1 MNPSPH
7 PEGSAPLT
15 RPRVVATD
23 LDGTLVRSDGTV
35 SERTRAVVRRL
46 GDAGIHV
53 VLVTARPPR
62 WLPSLADLAGEH
74 GTAVI
79 LNGAAVY
86 EFATGTLEQVHG
98 FERAAAAALVD
109 DLRAAIPG
117 VAFVLER
124 VDGPVYDPG
133 FVSTHPVPD
142 DARNVDVAT
151 TLRASGDPRDDGPG
165 AVVGKIL
172 ARHDDL
178 GHDELYARVTDVVGD
193 RAILAYSGAHALAE
207 LSAPGVTKAAGLAR
221 WCAAHGV
228 AAADVWAFGD
238 MPNDVPMLAWAGR
251 GVAVANAHPAVLAA
265 ADARTASNDDD
276 GVATY
281 LEQLLM

>member
-1 MNPSPH
+1 MSPSPH
-7 PEGSAPLT
+7 PQGETPVT

-35 SERTRAVVRRL
+35 SERTRTVVRRL
-46 GDAGIHV
+46 GDVGVHV

-98 FERAAAAALVD
+98 FERTAAAALVD

-117 VAFVLER
+117 VVFVLER

-133 FVSTHPVPD
+133 FVGTHPVPV
-142 DARNVDVAT
+142 DARDA
-151 TLRASGDPRDDGPG
+151 GPG

-178 GHDELYARVTDVVGD
+178 GHDELYARVADVVGD

-238 MPNDVPMLAWAGR
+238 MPNDVPMLAWAGH

-281 LEQLLM
+281 LEKLLDGRRPAG